1 MLYQFQLSR
10 CADAFEV
17 AETAVDKLIKR
28 VEAQMMIQDIYSQF
42 QEAFAIST
50 YFQQLNTAVALKA
63 LAQDKGEAFESVR
76 EKIQHEWDDGQ
87 ETVRFPSHL

>member
-1 MLYQFQLSR
+1 
-10 CADAFEV
+10 
-17 AETAVDKLIKR
+17 
-28 VEAQMMIQDIYSQF
+28 MMIQDIYSQF

-63 LAQDKGEAFESVR
+63 LAQDKGEVLGFAL